1 MGLHRDLW
9 GSMGLGVGRNGA
21 LWVSLCPTDTATCE
35 GRSLLRAFVTAAVK
49 RAEPVDVVLLEVTRE
64 QFGVGLSPDV
74 KKQLRFHDDGADPR
88 GWLGGDGGRAAPWGC
103 NGAGPNSMV
112 VLDSLSAALLRERP
126 HVAGRK
132 LRAAMGAGR
141 VVALL
146 HRDLH
151 PPPLLQALGG
161 ALSPTRLILGEPRPP
176 NIRHV
181 VLIPRG
187 GRPKAELFRLLPDL
201 SVLPVGTPPQVGAAG
216 GGGDEAH
223 PPSPPHFRQL
233 PPPPYLLSAARRA
246 ELLRGDPIPAP
257 PEDPEDPDDDL
268 DV

>member
-1 MGLHRDLW
+1 MLRELVEGGAEGL
-9 GSMGLGVGRNGA
+9 V
-21 LWVSLCPTDTATCE
+21 WVEDTATCE

-88 GWLGGDGGRAAPWGC
+88 GWLGGDGGRAALWGC

-141 VVALL
+141 GE
-146 HRDLH
+146 
-151 PPPLLQALGG
+151 QSCCGG
-161 ALSPTRLILGEPRPP
+161 T
-176 NIRHV
+176 
-181 VLIPRG
+181 
-187 GRPKAELFRLLPDL
+187 
-201 SVLPVGTPPQVGAAG
+201 
-216 GGGDEAH
+216 
-223 PPSPPHFRQL
+223 PSPP
-233 PPPPYLLSAARRA
+233 PPKTPRTPTTTWTCEGVTVGPPVMGAVMVGPTGAF
-246 ELLRGDPIPAP
+246 GPH
-257 PEDPEDPDDDL
+257 
-268 DV
+268 

>member
-1 MGLHRDLW
+1 MLRELVEGGAEGL
-9 GSMGLGVGRNGA
+9 V
-21 LWVSLCPTDTATCE
+21 WVEDTATCE

-88 GWLGGDGGRAAPWGC
+88 GWLGGDGGRAALWGC

-176 NIRHV
+176 KHP
-181 VLIPRG
+181 PRSADPMG
-187 GRPKAELFRLLPDL
+187 
-201 SVLPVGTPPQVGAAG
+201 GAAEGEQSCCG
-216 GGGDEAH
+216 GT
-223 PPSPPHFRQL
+223 PSPP
-233 PPPPYLLSAARRA
+233 PPKTPRTPTTTWTCEGVTVGPPVMGAVMVGPTGAF
-246 ELLRGDPIPAP
+246 GPH
-257 PEDPEDPDDDL
+257 
-268 DV
+268 

>member
-1 MGLHRDLW
+1 MLRELVEGGAEGL
-9 GSMGLGVGRNGA
+9 V
-21 LWVSLCPTDTATCE
+21 WVEDTATCE

-88 GWLGGDGGRAAPWGC
+88 GWLGGDGGRAALWGC

-176 NIRHV
+176 NIHHV
-181 VLIPRG
+181 VLIPWG
-187 GRPKAELFRLLPDL
+187 GRPKESRA
-201 SVLPVGTPPQVGAAG
+201 AAG
-216 GGGDEAH
+216 GPH
-223 PPSPPHFRQL
+223 PRPPRR
-233 PPPPYLLSAARRA
+233 PRGPRRRPGRVRGLL
-246 ELLRGDPIPAP
+246 
-257 PEDPEDPDDDL
+257 
-268 DV
+268 